1 MNISTVTRKAAPVR
15 TSSLTIYDTEN
26 ERIQELLKSQ
36 YDLEAVKLE
45 KSGTGAGS
53 DTWFVTCTDGKYV
66 IKYPSQSDMNHPEL
80 EPKLCAYLTQ
90 AGISVCRFLKNHQ
103 GDYLT
108 TDGQGRI
115 FHVQRFIPGTEYQPH
130 TAPDWLLTAS
140 AGMLGKIHTAL
151 KDYAGLPVGIGKD
164 FFKFMTPERAL
175 QSYHR
180 SLSIARTQQDPELA
194 AELEYRIALMH
205 RLPRYSFDL
214 RQLTCQSTH
223 GDYFISQIRCG
234 DHQINGVIDWTTAC
248 VHPVVWEIIR
258 SFVYAAPSCRDGQID
273 SAAFLAYLNEYRK
286 YAKLNSYDLLCMVRL
301 FYYQI
306 AVCDYYGQYFT
317 SQADNRNIYL
327 FQARFSTKLL
337 RWLENH
343 VETLTAEILMACDHC
358 WKERSL

>member
-1 MNISTVTRKAAPVR
+1 MSK
-15 TSSLTIYDTEN
+15 LTDQPDAVPDSMLSQTGYTPEVESIP
-26 ERIQELLKSQ
+26 ELLKTQ
-36 YDLEAVKLE
+36 YGLEAVKLE

-53 DTWFVTCTDGKYV
+53 DTWFVTCQDGKYV
-66 IKYPSQSDMNHPEL
+66 VNYPSQSEMNHPEL
-80 EPKLCAYLTQ
+80 EPKLCAYLNQ
-90 AGISVCRFLKNHQ
+90 AGISACRFLKNHQ
-103 GDYLT
+103 GNYLT
-108 TDGQGRI
+108 ADGQGRI

-151 KDYAGLPVGIGKD
+151 RDYAGLPVGIGKD
-164 FFKFMTPERAL
+164 FFRFMTPERAL
-175 QSYHR
+175 QSYRR
-180 SLSIARTQQDPELA
+180 SLSIARTQQEPEIA

-205 RLPRYSFDL
+205 RFPGYSFDL

-223 GDYFISQIRCG
+223 GDYFISQLRCG

-273 SAAFLAYLNEYRK
+273 TAAFLAYLGEYRK

-306 AVCDYYGQYFT
+306 AVCDYYGQYFA

-343 VETLTAEILMACDHC
+343 VETLTAEILVACDHC